1 MSRRLKKR
9 PPERPATLE
18 EVKAACER
26 FGQSNWDIGAVVWGV
41 KRSLEREG
49 HAVPEELVDL
59 LTDPE
64 MHRLAEATRKVRP
77 DF

>member
-1 MSRRLKKR
+1 MRRRPKKR

-26 FGQSNWDIGAVVWGV
+26 FGQSSWDIGAVVWGV
-41 KRSLEREG
+41 KRSLEPEG
-49 HAVPEELVDL
+49 HAVPEELVGL
-59 LTDPE
+59 LMDPE
-64 MHRLAEATRKVRP
+64 MHRQAEATREVSP